1 MKTRIVLLS
10 AALLMLAA
18 PLFAG
23 SGEKCTYGTQAC
35 LNHWASSKD
44 MGWTGLE
51 LDKSV
56 EGVVKVKAVT
66 PDSPAASAGFQPG
79 DVLLTLNG
87 VKMSEKAALK
97 KAKGSWKAGQSVT
110 YTVERAGAEQ
120 TLGLTLATTPELV
133 YASMLGTHMME
144 NHGGGCQGGQRIRQ
158 EVADTRVAR
167 EPASPMGRRLCV
179 FVSNPTSLDATQCC
193 QAYDILAKTCRP
205 AWSRWSVTG
214 SMA

>member
-10 AALLMLAA
+10 AALVMLAA
-18 PLFAG
+18 PVFAG

-35 LNHWASSKD
+35 LNHWAGTKD

-66 PDSPAASAGFQPG
+66 PESPAATAGFQPG

-87 VKMSEKAALK
+87 VKMSDKAALK

-110 YTVERAGAEQ
+110 YTVDRAGAEQ
-120 TLGLTLATTPELV
+120 TIAVTLAKAPDEV
-133 YASMLGTHMME
+133 YASMLGSHMMSS
-144 NHGGGCQGGQRIRQ
+144 H
-158 EVADTRVAR
+158 
-167 EPASPMGRRLCV
+167 
-179 FVSNPTSLDATQCC
+179 AT
-193 QAYDILAKTCRP
+193 AAAAAAAAETKAAGYDKK
-205 AWSRWSVTG
+205 
-214 SMA
+214 